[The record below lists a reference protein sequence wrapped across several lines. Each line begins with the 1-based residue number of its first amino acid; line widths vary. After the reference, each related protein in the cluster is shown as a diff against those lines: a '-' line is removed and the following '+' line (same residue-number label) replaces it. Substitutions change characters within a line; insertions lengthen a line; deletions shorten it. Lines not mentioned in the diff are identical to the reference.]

1 MYFSGRSVYENI
13 YQDSICRFFPK
24 DPHIYK
30 TILAFGILVLKGNLG
45 SERGKFEGR
54 SNWCDL
60 AMLYVML
67 LRKPYSWTHLTSVAD
82 IFIVFFCTVVIFDL
96 F

>member
-1 MYFSGRSVYENI
+1 MKIFIRTQSAGLFQKISNI
-13 YQDSICRFFPK
+13 CLIP
-24 DPHIYK
+24 PIYK
-30 TILAFGILVLKGNLG
+30 TILAFEILVLKGNSG

-54 SNWCDL
+54 LNWCDL

-82 IFIVFFCTVVIFDL
+82 IFIVFFVQ
-96 F
+96 